1 MSTGCLFCNIVQ
13 GEMGD
18 PPLYQDEYVT
28 AFKDIN
34 PQAPVHILIVPN
46 KHIVSLEEATAEDE
60 AILGKVLLVA
70 AKLARDEG
78 VAATGY
84 RLLTNTG
91 PDAGQVVWHIHFHM
105 LAGRKLSWPPG

>member
-13 GEMGD
+13 GEMGG

-105 LAGRKLSWPPG
+105 LAGRKLNWPPG